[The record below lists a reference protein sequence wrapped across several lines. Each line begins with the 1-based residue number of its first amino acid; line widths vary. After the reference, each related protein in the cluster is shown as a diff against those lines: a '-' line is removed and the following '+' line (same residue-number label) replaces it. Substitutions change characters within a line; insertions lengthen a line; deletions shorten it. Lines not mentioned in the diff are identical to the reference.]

1 MIPQKP
7 IRLFVDAHV
16 FDKEF
21 QGTQTFLREIYT
33 LLAQKKDLLLFLAAH
48 DIENLRRNFPASDN
62 IRYVAYKSKSPLMR
76 LSWEI
81 PLLLK
86 RYAIDYAHF
95 QYICP
100 LTKNCKYIVTLHD
113 VIFSEYPEEFSWQYR
128 LIRKILFKRSAG
140 MADIIT
146 TVSYYSKKSIR
157 NFLHVDPKI
166 PIHIV
171 PNGVGREFFQP
182 YQKQQSKDRI
192 SEKYGMR
199 NFILYV
205 SRIEPR
211 KNHSFLIKAYL
222 DLKLYEQGFHLVL
235 VGHQSIKIPDF
246 DEILERLPEAI
257 RQFIFLNDR
266 IGNSD
271 LLDFYRA
278 ADVFVYPS
286 KAEGFGI
293 PPLEA
298 GAMKIPV
305 ICSNSSAM
313 KDYDFFGAYHIDP
326 SDLPAF
332 AGKLA
337 TILRTPPTQATL
349 DQISQV
355 IHDQYSWE
363 QAAEAFYKILSL
375 D

>member
-48 DIENLRRNFPASDN
+48 HIENLRTNFPASDN

-86 RYAIDYAHF
+86 RHAIDYAHF

-100 LTKNCKYIVTLHD
+100 LTKSCKYIVTLHD

-128 LIRKILFKRSAG
+128 FIRKILFKRSAG

-146 TVSYYSKKSIR
+146 TVSDYSKKSIR
-157 NFLHVDPKI
+157 NFLHVDPKV

-211 KNHSFLIKAYL
+211 KNHSFLLKAYL
-222 DLKLYEQGFHLVL
+222 GLKLYEQGFHLVL

-246 DEILERLPEAI
+246 DEILEQLPEAI
-257 RQFIFLNDR
+257 RQFIYLNDR

-305 ICSNSSAM
+305 ICSNCSAM
-313 KDYDFFGAYHIDP
+313 KNYDFFGAYHIDP

-337 TILRTPPTQATL
+337 TILRTPPTQVTL